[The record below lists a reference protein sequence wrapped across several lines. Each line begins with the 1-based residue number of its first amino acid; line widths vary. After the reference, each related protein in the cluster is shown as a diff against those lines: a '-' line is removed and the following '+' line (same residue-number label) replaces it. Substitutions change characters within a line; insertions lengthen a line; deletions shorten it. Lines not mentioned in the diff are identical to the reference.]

1 MSSLPL
7 TDSDWML
14 IHRYGDVVHEIHV
27 VRGPVP
33 TQTLKEKISK
43 VLEGCDPESTK
54 VLFCPAVKLVVFDSE
69 LDAESLATL
78 LGDTI
83 ERF

>member
-1 MSSLPL
+1 MSLPL
-7 TDSDWML
+7 TDVDWML
-14 IHRYGDVVHEIHV
+14 IHRCDDLVLEIHV
-27 VRGPVP
+27 IRGPVSSAV
-33 TQTLKEKISK
+33 LKEKVQGVLSK
-43 VLEGCDPESTK
+43 CDPETTK
-54 VLFCPAVKLVVFDSE
+54 ILFCETVKLIVFDSI